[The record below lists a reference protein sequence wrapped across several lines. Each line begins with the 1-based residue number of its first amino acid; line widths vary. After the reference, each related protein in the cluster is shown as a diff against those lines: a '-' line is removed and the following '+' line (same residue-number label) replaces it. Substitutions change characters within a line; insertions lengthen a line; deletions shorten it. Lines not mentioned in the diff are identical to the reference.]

1 MTDAL
6 DIAPGACGE
15 DRFARVTYAEADA
28 LADQVAQALLAAGLR
43 RGERVLTG
51 NDDGRGAL
59 AFSECREPRFT
70 GR

>member
-28 LADQVAQALLAAGLR
+28 LADQVAQALLPPGSGAGS
-43 RGERVLTG
+43 
-51 NDDGRGAL
+51 A
-59 AFSECREPRFT
+59 C
-70 GR
+70 